1 MQLKKSA
8 IDTSNFKAEAA
19 GGAVNLG
26 AAKSGH
32 AGVGHGRIL
41 DVREGR
47 DIVRSCF

>member
-1 MQLKKSA
+1 MELEKSA
-8 IDTSNFKAEAA
+8 IDAPNFKAEAA

-32 AGVGHGRIL
+32 AGVGHGRTL

-47 DIVRSCF
+47 SIVRSWF